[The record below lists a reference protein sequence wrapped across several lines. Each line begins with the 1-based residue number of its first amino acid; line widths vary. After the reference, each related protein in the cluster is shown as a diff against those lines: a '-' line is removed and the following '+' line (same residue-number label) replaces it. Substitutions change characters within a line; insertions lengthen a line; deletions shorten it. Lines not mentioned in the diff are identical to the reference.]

1 MLNGSNI
8 YKDSCDF
15 LYKKISSRAKKNK
28 NKNPQLTNEQIYG
41 SNPAIASNIIN
52 NKRTN
57 NNPYLVP
64 GRMVSHGDSKINQA
78 EKIAENLGFYS
89 LNDFLW
95 GTKKEFMLYS
105 GAFFNVLI
113 QDALLYAEE
122 KDIEIIQKA
131 LCFYAPYSRLHVY
144 NRLKKNCYYKSL
156 DFNYEDKDEPDD
168 YYSAVA
174 RLYINIKN
182 DFINEYIEYFYNK
195 STLKLNSTVSTFV
208 SEKLIPIIEKYI
220 ETDNSFGKRCLTI
233 LELITNYMLDDNL
246 ANLPEEILTDD
257 DKHEFE
263 VYEKI
268 VDESFCYFKKLEAF
282 QQELEGDY
290 EYWEILQDCWTE
302 NL

>member
-1 MLNGSNI
+1 MINNSNI

-28 NKNPQLTNEQIYG
+28 NKNPQLTNEQIYE

-64 GRMVSHGDSKINQA
+64 GRIVSHNDGPKNQA
-78 EKIAENLGFYS
+78 SIIAENLGFYS
-89 LNDFLW
+89 MNDFLW

-122 KDIEIIQKA
+122 KDIEIIHKA
-131 LCFYAPYSRLHVY
+131 LCFYAPYSRLYVY

-156 DFNYEDKDEPDD
+156 EFDYEDKDEPDD
-168 YYSAVA
+168 YYSAIA
-174 RLYINIKN
+174 RLYINIKD
-182 DFINEYIEYFYNK
+182 DFINEYIDYFYNK

-208 SEKLIPIIEKYI
+208 SEILIPIIKRYI
-220 ETDNSFGKRCLTI
+220 EADNSFGKKCLAI
-233 LELITNYMLDDNL
+233 LEPISNYMLDDNL

-257 DKHEFE
+257 DKHKFE
-263 VYEKI
+263 VYEKY
-268 VDESFCYFKKLEAF
+268 VNESFSYFNKLEEF
-282 QQELEGDY
+282 QEEIEGCY
-290 EYWEILQDCWTE
+290 YFWEILKDNGSE
-302 NL
+302 

>member
-1 MLNGSNI
+1 MSMPFFCPPFFRITLDNYDISIYYSCIPECIYIILGEFTTMLNSSNI

-52 NKRTN
+52 NKRTD

-131 LCFYAPYSRLHVY
+131 LCFYAPYSRLHAY

-174 RLYINIKN
+174 RLYINIKD

-208 SEKLIPIIEKYI
+208 SERLIYV
-220 ETDNSFGKRCLTI
+220 FLFLFQMHQLLQFFLI
-233 LELITNYMLDDNL
+233 LILNQMFYLI
-246 ANLPEEILTDD
+246 
-257 DKHEFE
+257 
-263 VYEKI
+263 
-268 VDESFCYFKKLEAF
+268 
-282 QQELEGDY
+282 
-290 EYWEILQDCWTE
+290 
-302 NL
+302 